1 MSLLEEIFKLL
12 EFTVRFI
19 QETLKINVQFL
30 FSYYQ
35 FVTPLEMIQSF
46 LACLVLSMPLISL
59 IICKIVKQDAYS
71 IKTKVWFFALLLP
84 LLFFPIRTVIFQVYL
99 FLHNHLFAPM
109 IERLSTD
116 FLIYCGF
123 QLVVACF
130 VFVFMFKGIKLFDN
144 RTNLFQSQLVAT
156 HDNTFRNHS
165 QIKKITKELTQLM
178 KIPVPE
184 LFIFK
189 LERPVV
195 FTVDEGKKKPLI
207 GISSGLLDILDEEE
221 LEACLGHE
229 LAHIVNRDSFVRK
242 TSSFLRAVMFYNPI
256 GYFIESA
263 IYREREFLADM
274 VSSRITRKPEALA
287 SALIK
292 IAENTDDSGILLK
305 NKMVMRLFKKYK
317 FLLKKHPPL
326 EERLKRLMRLIED
339 QKFLDVKISP

>member
-1 MSLLEEIFKLL
+1 MNLFQEIFKLL
-12 EFTVRFI
+12 EFIVRFV
-19 QETLKINVQFL
+19 QETLKTNIQFL
-30 FSYYQ
+30 LSYNQ
-35 FVTPLEMIQSF
+35 FVMPLEMIQSF

-84 LLFFPIRTVIFQVYL
+84 LLYFPIRTVIFQVYF
-99 FLHNHLFAPM
+99 FLYNYLFAPM
-109 IERLSTD
+109 IERLSAD

-130 VFVFMFKGIKLFDN
+130 VFVFMFKGIKLFGS
-144 RTNLFQSQLVAT
+144 RTHLFQSQLVTT
-156 HDNTFRNHS
+156 HNNNFTNS
-165 QIKKITKELTQLM
+165 QIKKITRKLAQLM

-207 GISSGLLDILDEEE
+207 VISIGLLDLLDEEE

-229 LAHIVNRDSFVRK
+229 LAHIRNRDGFVRK
-242 TSSFLRAVMFYNPI
+242 TSSFLRAIMFYNPL

-274 VSSRITRKPEALA
+274 VSSRITKKPEALA

-305 NKMVMRLFKKYK
+305 NKAVMRLFKKYK

-339 QKFLDVKISP
+339 QKFLDVKTS

>member
-1 MSLLEEIFKLL
+1 MNLFQELSKLL
-12 EFTVRFI
+12 EFIVRFI
-19 QETLKINVQFL
+19 QETLKTNIQFL
-30 FSYYQ
+30 LGYHQ
-35 FVTPLEMIQSF
+35 FVMPLEMIQSF
-46 LACLVLSMPLISL
+46 LVCLVLSMPLISL

-84 LLFFPIRTVIFQVYL
+84 LLFFPIRAVIFQVYF
-99 FLHNHLFAPM
+99 FLHNYSFAPM
-109 IERLSTD
+109 IEKLSVD

-130 VFVFMFKGIKLFDN
+130 VFVFMFKGIKLFGS
-144 RTNLFQSQLVAT
+144 RTHLFKSQLVAT
-156 HDNTFRNHS
+156 HNNNFTSHS
-165 QIKKITKELTQLM
+165 QIKKITKKLAQLM

-189 LERPVV
+189 LGRPIV
-195 FTVDEGKKKPLI
+195 FTVDDRRKKPLI
-207 GISSGLLDILDEEE
+207 VISSGLLDLLDEEE

-229 LAHIVNRDSFVRK
+229 SAHILNRDGFVRK
-242 TSSFLRAVMFYNPI
+242 ASSFLRAVMFYNPL

-274 VSSRITRKPEALA
+274 VSSRITKKPEALA

-292 IAENTDDSGILLK
+292 IAENTDDSGILIK
-305 NKMVMRLFKKYK
+305 NKAVMHLFKKYK
-317 FLLKKHPPL
+317 SLLKKHPPL

-339 QKFLDVKISP
+339 QKFLDVKTS

>member
-1 MSLLEEIFKLL
+1 
-12 EFTVRFI
+12 
-19 QETLKINVQFL
+19 
-30 FSYYQ
+30 
-35 FVTPLEMIQSF
+35 
-46 LACLVLSMPLISL
+46 
-59 IICKIVKQDAYS
+59 
-71 IKTKVWFFALLLP
+71 
-84 LLFFPIRTVIFQVYL
+84 
-99 FLHNHLFAPM
+99 M

-116 FLIYCGF
+116 LLIYCGF

-144 RTNLFQSQLVAT
+144 RTNLFQSQLVAA
-156 HDNTFRNHS
+156 HDNNFRNHS

-189 LERPVV
+189 LEKPVV